1 MTLSIYV
8 NIHYLMTAM
17 FIMGSYFSYL
27 IARAMSRTV
36 MQVESIL
43 SHLSGGKEGDFP
55 YPQTGAESDF
65 PTTRQVMQAPLAITS
80 DSNPNVAA
88 FISLFEK

>member
-1 MTLSIYV
+1 
-8 NIHYLMTAM
+8 MTAM
-17 FIMGSYFSYL
+17 LLMGSYFSHL

-36 MQVESIL
+36 MQVERIL
-43 SHLSGGKEGDFP
+43 SHLSGGKVTF
-55 YPQTGAESDF
+55 GAESDF
-65 PTTRQVMQAPLAITS
+65 STSRQVMQAPLKRGYAITS

>member
-1 MTLSIYV
+1 
-8 NIHYLMTAM
+8 
-17 FIMGSYFSYL
+17 
-27 IARAMSRTV
+27 
-36 MQVESIL
+36 MQVESKL

-65 PTTRQVMQAPLAITS
+65 PTTRQVMQAPLKRGHAITS
-80 DSNPNVAA
+80 DSSPNVAA